1 MINKFDK
8 KDLTLRDGTIVNRKL
23 SPLQQFYL
31 YLNEN
36 YIELDKKFLAGMYGV
51 SENLKKEYENIP
63 GCNMDETPFT
73 VFIIQ
78 SKLIYLNTPEGK
90 RFINS
95 ILPQLAAVAE
105 EREFLF
111 IFSDVQENKR
121 RRDKF
126 VFLTII
132 FPLHFCLTM

>member
-1 MINKFDK
+1 
-8 KDLTLRDGTIVNRKL
+8 
-23 SPLQQFYL
+23 
-31 YLNEN
+31 
-36 YIELDKKFLAGMYGV
+36 MYGV

-105 EREFLF
+105 EREFYSF
-111 IFSDVQENKR
+111 FRCSENKR
-121 RRDKF
+121 RRAKF
-126 VFLTII
+126 VFNNNISTAFLLDNVAEFAGEKRSKKLSLETW
-132 FPLHFCLTM
+132 M